1 MTTIAFDGKT
11 IAADTLHEDNYG
23 LFDHASK
30 LYFGKDFVAG
40 GAGMQHHMIKWW
52 RQVKSMTFDEVMEH
66 GYPDYEKGEVDPA
79 ILLVQLG
86 TSQSFK
92 HAGGFFVPVGR
103 GFHAVGSGR
112 DFALAAMFLG
122 KTAKEAVILAAE
134 FDNGTGGLVEAV
146 DVIPESTCPPC
157 NQDCNQGRDCPA
169 RK

>member
-30 LYFGKDFVAG
+30 LYFGENFVVG
-40 GAGMQHHMIKWW
+40 GAGMQHHMLKWW
-52 RQVKSMTFDEVMEH
+52 KQAKSMTFDEVMDH
-66 GYPDYEKGEVDPA
+66 GYPDYEKAENDPA

-86 TSQSFK
+86 TSQAFK

-103 GFHAVGSGR
+103 SFHAVGSGR

-122 KTAKEAVILAAE
+122 KTAKEAVMLAAE
-134 FDNGTGGLVEAV
+134 FDNGTGGIVEAV
-146 DVIPESTCPPC
+146 GVRP
-157 NQDCNQGRDCPA
+157 
-169 RK
+169 

>member
-30 LYFGKDFVAG
+30 LYFGKDFVVG
-40 GAGMQHHMIKWW
+40 GAGMQHHMLKWW
-52 RQVKSMTFDEVMEH
+52 KQVKSMTFDEVIDH

-86 TSQSFK
+86 TSQAFK

-103 GFHAVGSGR
+103 AFHAVGSGR

-122 KTAKEAVILAAE
+122 KTAKEAVMLSAE
-134 FDNGTGGLVEAV
+134 FDNGTGGLVETV
-146 DVIPESTCPPC
+146 EVRP
-157 NQDCNQGRDCPA
+157 
-169 RK
+169 